1 MSWDYKMYSHNLL
14 TKASV
19 VKAFESAL
27 KLTGGSECKEESN
40 LHWES

>member
-1 MSWDYKMYSHNLL
+1 MSWDYKYTLIIFSQN
-14 TKASV
+14 KCSGD
-19 VKAFESAL
+19 FESTL